1 MRPVEFGEAL
11 SPVRLILFSH
21 DKSDRFFTFINSSMD
36 ETSGIA
42 LALET
47 GVPFYQIEDE
57 EGKMHLLLHSRF
69 ELHLYFLKDLC

>member
-1 MRPVEFGEAL
+1 
-11 SPVRLILFSH
+11 
-21 DKSDRFFTFINSSMD
+21 MD

-69 ELHLYFLKDLC
+69 ELHL